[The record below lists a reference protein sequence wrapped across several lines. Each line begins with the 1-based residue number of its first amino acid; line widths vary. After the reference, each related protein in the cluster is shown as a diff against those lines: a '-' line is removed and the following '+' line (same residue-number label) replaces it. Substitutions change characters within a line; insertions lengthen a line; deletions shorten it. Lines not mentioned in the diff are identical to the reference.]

1 MNIFLLSNALDP
13 VTHYD
18 EQAIYHCDK
27 HIIKMIAE
35 STQMLVTALSSG
47 KLLPGYGVLPNPYI
61 LDRLPCKPLGASM
74 QKHPCTLWTC
84 ESMTNFN
91 YLARLAW
98 MLCIEHSYR
107 YPLSPSHA
115 YRNWLGELCTW
126 LEIDFGLWLDS
137 PLPTHFAVAIKD
149 ADKRSTHTPH
159 HEAVKLYRNYY
170 VDDKIGFA
178 TWKRRGT
185 PVWFLMSSEDKQA
198 KAAKPDVYKF

>member
-13 VTHYD
+13 ATHYD

-47 KLLPGYGVLPNPYI
+47 KLPTGMRNYI
-61 LDRLPCKPLGASM
+61 PDSMTAMPCKPLGVSM

-91 YLARLAW
+91 YLAQLAS
-98 MLCIEHSYR
+98 MLCIEHGYR
-107 YPLSPSHA
+107 YPLSPTHA
-115 YRNWLGELCTW
+115 YRNWLYRVADW
-126 LEIDFGLWLDS
+126 LAADFNLSPQS

-149 ADKRSTHTPH
+149 AAKRSTHTPQ
-159 HEAVKLYRNYY
+159 HEAVKLYRSYY
-170 VDDKIGFA
+170 VDDKINFA

-185 PVWFLMSSEDKQA
+185 PVWFMMESEA
-198 KAAKPDVYKF
+198 KIKPDVFKF